1 MTIAGLVG
9 YALLRVAI
17 VAVPVFI
24 AVEIIYF
31 VRRWKNET
39 SRNIRKGMG
48 RNRQT

>member
-24 AVEIIYF
+24 AVEVIYF
-31 VRRWKNET
+31 VRRWKNDNKRD
-39 SRNIRKGMG
+39 SGIQRNI
-48 RNRQT
+48 T